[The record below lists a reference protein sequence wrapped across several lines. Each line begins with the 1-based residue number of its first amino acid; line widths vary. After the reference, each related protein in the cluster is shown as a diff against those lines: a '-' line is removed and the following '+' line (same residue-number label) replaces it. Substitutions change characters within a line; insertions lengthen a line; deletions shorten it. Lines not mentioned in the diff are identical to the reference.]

1 MTEARLSRAGA
12 VTTTA
17 YLSSSPQHTRN
28 PPHSHHTIAH
38 TNTCHVPVRTRT
50 PRTRSLCASRES
62 VPREARRGAGV
73 AAAQGAAGSRPLGET
88 LHAGLPHAAGTLPG
102 PRVGA

>member
-38 TNTCHVPVRTRT
+38 TNTCHVPVRTCT
-50 PRTRSLCASRES
+50 PRTRRVCASRER
-62 VPREARRGAGV
+62 PGGEGGV